1 MNHLE
6 YFFCSY
12 EGEPARLL
20 TISEGLGE
28 NEWNVYVEEWNEET
42 HDYEEVDVGLFPTFN
57 EAYKSIE
64 ERCDVLEVQGFVL
77 KRMVVSEWAR
87 NALAS

>member
-6 YFFCSY
+6 YFCSY
-12 EGEPARLL
+12 EGEPARRL
-20 TISEGLGE
+20 TLAEGLGVDE
-28 NEWNVYVEEWNEET
+28 RNVYIEDWNEET
-42 HDYEEVDVGLFPTFN
+42 HDYEEVDVGLFPTFD

-64 ERCDVLEVQGFVL
+64 ERCDVLEGQGFVL